1 MPNDVAPAKVN
12 DNCLDQLNLPKV
24 IAGPAGEALSRLIAG
39 VADIPA
45 AWLEQQSSRIR
56 NKTAGLQT
64 VSKALADEAAIS
76 SRKDAAL
83 VYIQPGKPQQNAY
96 VERYNRTV
104 RQEWL
109 GQHIFATIEEA
120 RDHATRWLWTYNN
133 ERPNMANGG
142 LTPAQKLK
150 NAA

>member
-1 MPNDVAPAKVN
+1 MPGQNGK
-12 DNCLDQLNLPKV
+12 
-24 IAGPAGEALSRLIAG
+24 
-39 VADIPA
+39 
-45 AWLEQQSSRIR
+45 
-56 NKTAGLQT
+56 
-64 VSKALADEAAIS
+64 IS
-76 SRKDAAL
+76 SRKITLNPDHHSQAL
-83 VYIQPGKPQQNAY
+83 HNPPSLTNGSEHFDGSGHIQPGKPQQNAY